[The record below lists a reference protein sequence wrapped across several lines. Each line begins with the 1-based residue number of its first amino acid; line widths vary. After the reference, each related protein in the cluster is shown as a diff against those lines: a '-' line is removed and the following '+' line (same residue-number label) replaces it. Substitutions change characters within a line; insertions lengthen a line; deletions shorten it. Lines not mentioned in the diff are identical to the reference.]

1 MGENYCYRKCACMP
15 IHNFDFF
22 LVIVIINVSCLASG
36 IDHCVKYGLVVSSS
50 VAVAVFE
57 STY

>member
-1 MGENYCYRKCACMP
+1 MP

-22 LVIVIINVSCLASG
+22 LVIVIINVICLASG
-36 IDHCVKYGLVVSSS
+36 IDHCVKYGLVLSSS